1 MKNQLIT
8 AGSSVQRHCQ
18 QCMGWSQQLG
28 AQILGWFV
36 QTKNGDCLLL
46 LALNLISA
54 AAIVIGYEMLW
65 CL

>member
-1 MKNQLIT
+1 MCKDT
-8 AGSSVQRHCQ
+8 ASSA
-18 QCMGWSQQLG
+18 WDSQQLG
-28 AQILGWFV
+28 AQTLGWFV

-54 AAIVIGYEMLW
+54 AAIVIRYEMLW